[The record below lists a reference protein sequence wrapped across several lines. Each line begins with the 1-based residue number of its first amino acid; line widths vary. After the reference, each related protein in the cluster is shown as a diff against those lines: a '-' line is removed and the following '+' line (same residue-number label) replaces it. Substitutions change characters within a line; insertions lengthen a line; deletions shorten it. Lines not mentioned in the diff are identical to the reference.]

1 MYLRLRSARFDRLAL
16 APALAIAMAGAM
28 LLLTFVTLQLVG
40 RTAAGQAETDVGR
53 SLAELAFQTTD
64 KLDRGMHERY
74 REVKLMAERHEIT
87 DADVPAGVKR
97 AVLDSMQATYP
108 YYAWIGLADNSGR
121 VQVASKGLLEKA
133 DVSHRPWFAAAY
145 KGQYLHDVHEA
156 VLLARLLPN
165 PRGEPKR
172 FFDIAF
178 PYRGKSGEIEGVL
191 AAHLSWQWAADVER
205 SVLRPL
211 AERNGVDTLILS
223 RDASVLLGPQEYAGR
238 VLDQESVRRA
248 RQGGTGSV
256 IETWP
261 DGKRYLVGYSPSR
274 GYDVYPGLGWV
285 VVVRQQLDD
294 AFRPIE
300 ALKTRL
306 LWGGILSSVLAGLA
320 VWALAGTI
328 TRPLRIITEHADR
341 LREGVAQEI
350 PPVRSRL
357 AEVQILQNALN
368 ALLAKLRGNERG
380 LRELNAHLESRVQE
394 RTVELQ
400 EAVATSHAGKQ
411 RIRAILDTALD
422 AFVGVDASGN
432 VTDWNPRAEEI
443 FGWTRDEVMGRSVSD
458 MIIPARLRGAHERGL
473 ERFSIAGSSGVVGKR
488 LQLVAQRRNGEEFPI
503 EMTIGLVQDGAS
515 HFFGTFIQDISERK
529 RIEDE
534 LARERELLGVV
545 LESIDVGVVVCAQ
558 DGNVTLFNRA
568 AREINGLPPDALSF
582 EARQRHY
589 EVLAADGRTP
599 VANEDTPL
607 CRALAGELVE
617 NVEIVVKPRDG
628 APRTLY
634 ASGRALHAVDGSN
647 IGAVIA
653 MKDVTELRESA
664 RRLEASERT
673 LRTITDNLPVLIA
686 YIDRDERYRFV
697 NATYEKWYGVPLA
710 DILGKTVR
718 EALGEERYAR
728 DAAFLHRNLA
738 GETVRFETHI
748 PARDGVRTVEV
759 TGIPDIQDGVCRGSY
774 VLCADISASKRHQE
788 ELNRLARID
797 LLTGLPNRRSYGER
811 IDEALLR
818 ARRAGQP
825 IALMFLDVDHFKQVN
840 DTLGHAA
847 GDAVLHEFAQRVR
860 ASVRITDTV
869 CRLAGDEF
877 TVILEG
883 LKSAGEAELVAGK
896 IVQAFERP
904 FVLAQGERRVSTSI
918 GLAYSASAGVDAA
931 GLGAAADAALYEA
944 KKEGRGRYALKRIE

>member
-28 LLLTFVTLQLVG
+28 LLLTFVTLHLVG
-40 RTAAGQAETDVGR
+40 RTATEQAETDVGR

-64 KLDRGMHERY
+64 KLDRGMYERY
-74 REVKLMAERHEIT
+74 REVKLMAERHEIV
-87 DADVPAGVKR
+87 DPAVPAGVKR

-121 VQVASKGLLEKA
+121 VQVASRRLLENA
-133 DVSHRPWFAAAY
+133 DVSRRPWFAAAY
-145 KGQYLHDVHEA
+145 KGQHLQDVHEA
-156 VLLARLLPN
+156 VLLARLLPD

-178 PYRGKSGEIEGVL
+178 PYRGRSGEVEGVL

-211 AERNGVDTLILS
+211 AERKGVDTLILS
-223 RDASVLLGPQEYAGR
+223 RDATVLLGPQAYAGK
-238 VLDQESVRRA
+238 VLDQDSVRRA
-248 RQGGTGSV
+248 RQGDTGSV

-261 DGKRYLVGYSPSR
+261 DGRRYLVGYSPNR
-274 GYDVYPGLGWV
+274 GYGDYPGLGWM

-306 LWGGILSSVLAGLA
+306 LWGGILSSLLAGLA
-320 VWALAGTI
+320 VWALARTV
-328 TRPLRIITEHADR
+328 TRPLRVITEHADK
-341 LREGVAQEI
+341 LREGSAHEI
-350 PPVRSRL
+350 PPGRSRL
-357 AEVQILQNALN
+357 AEVRILQEALE

-394 RTVELQ
+394 RTVEL
-400 EAVATSHAGKQ
+400 EAAVAASRAGKQ

-422 AFVGVDASGN
+422 AFVGVDANGN
-432 VTDWNPRAEEI
+432 ITDWNPRAEEI
-443 FGWTRDEVMGRSVSD
+443 FGWTGDEVMGRSVSD
-458 MIIPARLRGAHERGL
+458 MIIPARLRGPHERGL
-473 ERFSIAGSSGVVGKR
+473 ERFSIAGSSGVVGRR

-503 EMTIGLVQDGAS
+503 EMTIGLVQDDAS

-599 VANEDTPL
+599 VAYEDTPL

-617 NVEIVVKPRDG
+617 NAEIVVKPRDG
-628 APRTLY
+628 APRTLH
-634 ASGRALHAVDGSN
+634 ASGRALHAVDGGK

-697 NATYEKWYGVPLA
+697 NATYERWYGIPVER
-710 DILGKTVR
+710 ILGRTVR

-728 DAAFLHRNLA
+728 DAALLHRNLA
-738 GETVRFETHI
+738 GEMVKFETQL
-748 PARDGVRTVEV
+748 PGRDGVRTVEV

-774 VLCADISASKRHQE
+774 VLSADISASKRHQE

-811 IDEALLR
+811 IEEALLR

-847 GDAVLHEFAQRVR
+847 GDAVLQEFAQRVR
-860 ASVRITDTV
+860 ASVRATDTV

-883 LKSAGEAELVAGK
+883 LKSAEEAALVAGK

-904 FVLAQGERRVSTSI
+904 FVLAQGERMVSTSI
-918 GLAYSASAGVDAA
+918 GLAYSASAGADAD

-944 KKEGRGRYALKRIE
+944 KKQGRGRFALKRTE